1 MRKKIVPFIDINF
14 YFLLSRNL
22 LMQKLQIVKEIMS
35 NIKKSPASR
44 GSADQRRVVSPG
56 TLTGF
61 LIASDMVDSM

>member
-1 MRKKIVPFIDINF
+1 
-14 YFLLSRNL
+14 
-22 LMQKLQIVKEIMS
+22 MQKLQIVKEIMS

-61 LIASDMVDSM
+61 LMASDMVDSM